1 MLRPL
6 VLLLVGPFLAGAA
19 TFVWLA
25 RQPSWSVY
33 TINGDCGTQH
43 PATFRDYLRWRRDA
57 ATHGQTPRA
66 HTEGDNLTATAF
78 LFAQA
83 VEATA
88 TVAAAG
94 FLVEYLI
101 RTRSRRLAPPPRS
114 A

>member
-6 VLLLVGPFLAGAA
+6 ALLLVGPFLAGAA
-19 TFVWLA
+19 VFVWA
-25 RQPSWSVY
+25 AVQPSWSVY

-57 ATHGQTPRA
+57 AAHGQTPRA
-66 HTEGDNLTATAF
+66 FTEGDNLTATAL

-83 VEATA
+83 VEATVS
-88 TVAAAG
+88 VAAAG

-101 RTRSRRLAPPPRS
+101 RSRSRRHTPTPRS

>member
-6 VLLLVGPFLAGAA
+6 ALLLIGPFLAGAA
-19 TFVWLA
+19 TFVWMA
-25 RQPSWSVY
+25 QQPSWSVY

-43 PATFRDYLRWRRDA
+43 PATLRDYLRWHRDA
-57 ATHGQTPRA
+57 VARGQTPRA
-66 HTEGDNLTATAF
+66 LTDGDNLTATA
-78 LFAQA
+78 LLLAYS

-88 TVAAAG
+88 TAAAAG

-101 RTRSRRLAPPPRS
+101 RTRSRRPTLTPRS